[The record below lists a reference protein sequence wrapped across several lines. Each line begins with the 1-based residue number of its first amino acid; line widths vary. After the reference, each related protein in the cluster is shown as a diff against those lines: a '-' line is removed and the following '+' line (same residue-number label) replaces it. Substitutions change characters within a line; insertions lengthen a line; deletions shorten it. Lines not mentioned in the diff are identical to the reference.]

1 MNFKVTFIFLCL
13 TFGTHSVAQTAK
25 ASIYQDSLNVLIKK
39 SSIAPEQ
46 TIKISDSLMLLAK
59 EQHDIKRYASLV
71 LAKGTAYSFLGKN
84 TEALNHQM
92 KAFKIFDSI
101 NDPTGKVVSLVNISY
116 SHVHLQNHKKAKG
129 YLLEALEMTDS
140 NNSKLL
146 MSIYANLG
154 NTCVEAGDLSEGI
167 GYYEKSLT
175 YYKKND
181 NAYGQAMIY
190 HGMAMAYQ
198 KLQNTSLAERYCLL
212 ALEQQKKTD
221 SDYALSGIALTLGE
235 IYLEQQK
242 WELSKKYLNMGREAA
257 ERINSLYFLET
268 YYKNM
273 MQWHKAKGNFQSA
286 LENYEKFTTLKD
298 SLYSIENTKSN
309 SELEEK
315 FQNELKSNEIQL
327 LKTQKELA
335 TAEIEKNRF
344 WALILILITILCLAA
359 IIVLYQSY
367 KVNKKSNE
375 LLKMEKV
382 QLAERNRLLESENI
396 LVQFETLK
404 TQVSPHFL
412 FNSLSA
418 LTSLIKTDPEKAM
431 QFTKE
436 FSKIFRS
443 TLELKEKNLITLKEE
458 LEHVKSY
465 LYLQKMRFDSN
476 LITHIS
482 IDSEY
487 LNDYLPPFSLQMVIE
502 NAIKHNIITIESPL
516 TIEIFAKNDFLIVTN
531 NLQPRQITEDSTKTG
546 VKNITSRYKYI
557 SALEPTFEIVDTL
570 FYVKLPLIKEES

>member
-1 MNFKVTFIFLCL
+1 M
-13 TFGTHSVAQTAK
+13 
-25 ASIYQDSLNVLIKK
+25 
-39 SSIAPEQ
+39 
-46 TIKISDSLMLLAK
+46 
-59 EQHDIKRYASLV
+59 
-71 LAKGTAYSFLGKN
+71 
-84 TEALNHQM
+84 
-92 KAFKIFDSI
+92 
-101 NDPTGKVVSLVNISY
+101 
-116 SHVHLQNHKKAKG
+116 
-129 YLLEALEMTDS
+129 
-140 NNSKLL
+140 
-146 MSIYANLG
+146 
-154 NTCVEAGDLSEGI
+154 
-167 GYYEKSLT
+167 
-175 YYKKND
+175 
-181 NAYGQAMIY
+181 
-190 HGMAMAYQ
+190 
-198 KLQNTSLAERYCLL
+198 
-212 ALEQQKKTD
+212 
-221 SDYALSGIALTLGE
+221 
-235 IYLEQQK
+235 
-242 WELSKKYLNMGREAA
+242 
-257 ERINSLYFLET
+257 
-268 YYKNM
+268 
-273 MQWHKAKGNFQSA
+273 
-286 LENYEKFTTLKD
+286 
-298 SLYSIENTKSN
+298 
-309 SELEEK
+309 
-315 FQNELKSNEIQL
+315 KSNEIQL

-557 SALEPTFEIVDTL
+557 SELEPTFEIVDTL